1 LEGVE
6 VRLERLKLSNYRN
19 FDNVDLA
26 FPHRANLFFGPNGA
40 GKTNLLESINYLSV
54 AKSHRG
60 GRDREV
66 VRFGQE
72 NFRIE
77 GTGKR
82 EHGEIKIEIAFAA
95 QEKRINLNS
104 NQLSVSELVGNLPVV
119 PLSSDDIETTRG
131 MPLLRRRFVDMI
143 LSFLKPSYFAALMSY
158 RRVLQQRNRI
168 LADATRFDKN
178 YESIEAWNDQLIQ
191 FGSEIIRSRMEF
203 AGELSMLASRYYRKI
218 APEDEGYELA
228 YRPSIPV
235 EGSSIENSFA
245 DQLEKTRDLE
255 RERGATLVGPHRD
268 DYAQRLNDRDM
279 RRFASEGEQR
289 TASISMK
296 LAGAELVREGTGEWP
311 IVMFDEVFAE
321 LDKERVA
328 RVGEAIDKLDQVFI
342 ATAKANTVPDIG
354 ADRFLVERG
363 AVARV
368 GSTKPTG

>member
-1 LEGVE
+1 MEGVE

-19 FDNVDLA
+19 FDNIDLA

-66 VRFGQE
+66 IRFGQE
-72 NFRIE
+72 SFRIE
-77 GTGKR
+77 GM
-82 EHGEIKIEIAFAA
+82 GEKEQRQIKIEISFKA
-95 QEKRINLNS
+95 QEKRICLNS

-131 MPLLRRRFVDMI
+131 TPLLRRRFVDMI
-143 LSFLKPSYFAALMSY
+143 LSFLKPSYFAGLMSY

-168 LADATRFDKN
+168 LADARTFNRN
-178 YESIEAWNDQLIQ
+178 CESIEAWNMQLIQ
-191 FGSEIIRSRMEF
+191 FGSELIRSRMKF
-203 AGELSMLASRYYRKI
+203 AGEFSRLASKYYGAM
-218 APEDEGYELA
+218 APEGEAYELT
-228 YRPSIPV
+228 YHPSVPLEGPSI
-235 EGSSIENSFA
+235 EDSFA
-245 DQLEKTRDLE
+245 DQLEKSKDLE
-255 RERGATLVGPHRD
+255 KERGATLVGPHRD
-268 DYAQRLNDRDM
+268 DFVQKLSGRDM

-321 LDKERVA
+321 LDRERVE
-328 RVGEAIDKLDQVFI
+328 RVGKAIDNLGQVFI
-342 ATAKANTVPDIG
+342 ATAKAN
-354 ADRFLVERG
+354 
-363 AVARV
+363 
-368 GSTKPTG
+368 